1 MAKTVKT
8 YKFSYENEHE
18 LKLEQSLN
26 GAEFT
31 TILEM
36 TENGDIGD
44 LLDKGISA
52 SLKHFFSDKIDEI
65 VKVMKV
71 R

>member
-1 MAKTVKT
+1 MATTIKT
-8 YKFSYENEHE
+8 YKFSYENSEE
-18 LKLEQSLN
+18 FKLEQSIN
-26 GAEFT
+26 GAEYT

-44 LLDKGISA
+44 LFDKGISA
-52 SLKHFFSDKIDEI
+52 SLKHFFSDLIDE
-65 VKVMKV
+65 VAKVMKA